1 MQGSS
6 IRYRDVQFPMHERI
20 DLPMDAVKVGTGDA
34 LLFVST
40 DKATYIVVDTLGA
53 AQVIHLLEGHT
64 PAETIAATCEE
75 FRVSADHAMSSLRDV
90 LFEIEVNQFYSHA
103 TVEIDASDSDFPLLA
118 YLTKRCN
125 LRCKHCYMDAGRG
138 SSSELTSDEWQKVIE
153 DYSTF
158 CDSASKRPRITFT
171 GGEPLLKEDAFAI
184 IGRARLRGCTT
195 ELFTN
200 GTKIKTADDAR
211 RVSECVDLVQLS
223 MDGATE
229 AVNDS
234 IRGKGAFS
242 ATRNAIELLRAN
254 NVTVRLA
261 MTVMPVNSE
270 DIRQNVVALAG
281 AIGTN
286 VELRLS
292 LANVQGRAESSVR
305 FRDSQE
311 GELTL
316 RAILE
321 EVYRAGLRKPRK
333 VIPNLRSISCGYG
346 RNAAVSDTGVFYG
359 CAIMEYPLDSVRHD
373 SFFDLAARAFQ
384 LGADTG
390 IDSIDG
396 CNQCELRYF
405 CGGLCRLNNWIYKQS
420 LSVSCCTPEKKLE
433 VIRRLASRQIKT
445 SSFTRTRPLVGSFW
459 LTQ

>member
-6 IRYRDVQFPMHERI
+6 TRYRDVHFLLHQRI
-20 DLPMDAVKVGTGDA
+20 DLPIDAVKVGTGEP

-40 DKATYIVVDTLGA
+40 GKATYIVVDKLGA
-53 AQVIHLLEGHT
+53 AQVTRLLEGYT
-64 PAETIAATCEE
+64 PAETIAATCKDCHI
-75 FRVSADHAMSSLRDV
+75 SADQALSSLRDV
-90 LFEIEVNQFYSHA
+90 LLEIETNQFYAHA
-103 TVEIDASDSDFPLLA
+103 IVEIDESDSDFPLLA

-138 SSSELTSDEWQKVIE
+138 SSSELTVGEWQKIIE
-153 DYSTF
+153 DYSAF
-158 CDSASKRPRITFT
+158 CGSVAKRPRITFT

-184 IGRARLRGCTT
+184 IEFAHQRGCTT

-200 GTKIKTADDAR
+200 GTKIKTVDDAR
-211 RVSECVDLVQLS
+211 RVSKCVDLVQVS

-229 AVNDS
+229 AVSDS
-234 IRGKGAFS
+234 IRGKGSFR
-242 ATRNAIELLRAN
+242 ATQNAIELLRTN
-254 NVTVRLA
+254 SVRVRLA

-270 DIRQNVVALAG
+270 DIRQNVVSLATE
-281 AIGTN
+281 IGTD

-292 LANVQGRAESSVR
+292 LANVQGRAETSVR

-311 GELTL
+311 GELAL
-316 RAILE
+316 SAILE

-346 RNAAVSDTGVFYG
+346 RNVAVSDTGIFYG
-359 CAIMEYPLDSVRHD
+359 CAIMEYPLGSVRHD
-373 SFFDLAARAFQ
+373 SFFDLASRALK

-405 CGGLCRLNNWIYKQS
+405 CAGLCRLNNWIYKQN

-433 VIRRLASRQIKT
+433 VIRKLASRQIKA